1 MKIVAARAF
10 SIERAI
16 ARVAASRRE
25 IQAAYLFGSRAA
37 GTSRPNSD
45 IDIAVLV
52 NPDALKRAVLDYRL
66 ELMADFGA
74 ALHRP
79 DVDLVVLNH
88 ASPLL
93 AHRVLSGGVLVFE
106 RSPVARVRFQVRTA
120 AMYADAVPMYETH
133 IRYLKQ
139 RSRRT
144 RVHG

>member
-1 MKIVAARAF
+1 MKIVAARAS

-25 IQAAYLFGSRAA
+25 IQAAYLFGS
-37 GTSRPNSD
+37 TTTDKSRPNSD
-45 IDIAVLV
+45 VDIAVLV
-52 NPDALKRAVLDYRL
+52 NPDALSAVLDYRL

-74 ALHRP
+74 ALGRS

-93 AHRVLSGGVLVFE
+93 AHRVLSGGVLAFE
-106 RSPVARVRFQVRTA
+106 RSRVARVRFQVRTA

-139 RSRRT
+139 RPRRT
-144 RVHG
+144 HVNG